1 MEEVVIARP
10 KEGNANFEELFIG
23 VPEEEEE
30 HDEYGFMRDVQN
42 ASAVG
47 LDIPGF
53 ERMPS
58 SYPNDPSA
66 NPFPSSLPPPSGDQ
80 QPEGPSLSSEVLV
93 NLQRRAELL
102 TNPVIMFVAEVA
114 TSAGSSLAQMMTNPS
129 LPLVNTN
136 APTMQALLTGSQ
148 LPRDLLL
155 VVLAKVLL
163 DNPQASIVS
172 QQQPVSTGKTAE
184 SVPLEKADPQ
194 SPISGPPGKKFDS
207 SSDTP
212 FPSPGPTN
220 AMIGETISDYISTLD
235 PISIGPFGRAAAAP
249 FVGGVPVAAQGPD
262 PQKILYDAL
271 IDIQKGSNI
280 LEWTWSQMPEQSGM
294 AVVKPE
300 VSTIIQ
306 SCFESVRALSPSHRN
321 IQLWHL
327 ITGPLVRHKFARLVG
342 SLLNTVPGDVQY
354 PNYNSARRNGAV
366 TGSRVSSG
374 IVLQTRHSRVYAAL
388 LNWFKNVSYR
398 ESEEWIQVNLRLQE
412 ADMNIARARN
422 ELQVARANLIQ
433 AAETVW
439 NKYLSFETR
448 EMAADLWS
456 LEFQPANQQEFIQ
469 TANLRR
475 EIRGK
480 LAAARPRIGIDT
492 IGIDSIAGSDV
503 FYLTALIERRN
514 APIEGRSYIE
524 NRDFTR
530 KDISFPVLGVD
541 NDRLIKILREGKAA
555 TENISRRLVYATGG
569 PGDGSR
575 ALLNLHGAI
584 EIMLTALFSIR
595 RVIDQV
601 LEDKRLYASF
611 DEMRK
616 KELVHREPSIRDGDD
631 GVYGRQPLKNFLY

>member
-10 KEGNANFEELFIG
+10 KEGNANFEELFLG
-23 VPEEEEE
+23 VPAEEEEE
-30 HDEYGFMRDVQN
+30 QHDEYGFMRDVQN
-42 ASAVG
+42 APAIG

-53 ERMPS
+53 EQMQS
-58 SYPNDPSA
+58 YSYPNDPSA
-66 NPFPSSLPPPSGDQ
+66 NPFPSALPPPG
-80 QPEGPSLSSEVLV
+80 QPPSEGPPLSSEVLV
-93 NLQRRAELL
+93 NLQRRAEFL

-148 LPRDLLL
+148 IPRDLLL

-163 DNPQASIVS
+163 DNPQASIVA
-172 QQQPVSTGKTAE
+172 QQPQPSSLGTATGSKTAE
-184 SVPLEKADPQ
+184 SVPLEKLGLSSPRKGADP
-194 SPISGPPGKKFDS
+194 SY
-207 SSDTP
+207 TP
-212 FPSPGPTN
+212 VPSPNNKMTN
-220 AMIGETISDYISTLD
+220 AMIGETIRDYISTLD
-235 PISIGPFGRAAAAP
+235 QISIGPFGRAAAAP
-249 FVGGVPVAAQGPD
+249 VVAGVPAAAQGPD

-271 IDIQKGSNI
+271 IDIQKGSSV

-294 AVVKPE
+294 ALVKPE

-306 SCFESVRALSPSHRN
+306 SCFESVRALSPSHRS

-398 ESEEWIQVNLRLQE
+398 ESEEWIQVNQRLQD
-412 ADMNIARARN
+412 ADTAIANARN
-422 ELQVARANLIQ
+422 ELAMARANLIQ

-439 NKYLSFETR
+439 GKYLNFETR

-456 LEFQPANQQEFIQ
+456 LEFQPANQQEFIG
-469 TANLRR
+469 TADLRR
-475 EIRGK
+475 EIRLK
-480 LAAARPRIGIDT
+480 LATARPAN
-492 IGIDSIAGSDV
+492 GIDSIAGSDV

-514 APIEGRSYIE
+514 APGQGRAYVA

-530 KDISFPVLGVD
+530 RDILFPVLGVD

-575 ALLNLHGAI
+575 ALLNLHGSI
-584 EIMLTALFSIR
+584 EIMLTALFSIQ

-601 LEDKRLYASF
+601 LTDKRLYASF

-616 KELVHREPSIRDGDD
+616 KELVHREPSIRDGED
-631 GVYGRQPLKNFLY
+631 GMYGRQPLKNFLY